1 MCCLSFGACVCPPHS
16 ISTIFS
22 LSAFYFCYFLSFCP
36 RRARCFLWIFLL
48 SEQNIDIT
56 QTIEILTEYICV
68 HKHSTANMP
77 QNPKNHFESS
87 RYKSRIS
94 FCITKYNCSQ
104 DFLAKTKKQIKHGK
118 VWTVL
123 ERFAIFVAH
132 CQFSSF
138 SFHLNSSSGI
148 KKTCEHF
155 SSTLHWN
162 SKRPANIITFS
173 IDVYT

>member
-104 DFLAKTKKQIKHGK
+104 DFLAKTKKANKTWKGLDCLGTICNLRSTLPIL
-118 VWTVL
+118 VVL
-123 ERFAIFVAH
+123 ISS
-132 CQFSSF
+132 QFF
-138 SFHLNSSSGI
+138 IRN

-155 SSTLHWN
+155 SSTLH
-162 SKRPANIITFS
+162 
-173 IDVYT
+173 